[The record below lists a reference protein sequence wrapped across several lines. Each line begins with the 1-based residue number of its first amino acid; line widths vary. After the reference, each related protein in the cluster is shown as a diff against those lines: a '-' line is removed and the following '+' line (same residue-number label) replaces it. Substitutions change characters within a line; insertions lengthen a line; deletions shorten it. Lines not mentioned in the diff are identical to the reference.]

1 MAISLERLA
10 ALVGGRVVGEPAVMV
25 SGAAV
30 LEVATD
36 SEISLIDHADRL
48 TRLGRSA
55 ALAVVAPEAL
65 GEVSRPAILVADV
78 HAAFASIVAHFRPQ
92 RVAAPRGVS
101 PQAHVSPT
109 AELGADVDV
118 HPGAT
123 IGDGVVLER
132 GCTIHAGAVLSA
144 GCRLGEDVTVFP
156 GAVLYE
162 DTLVGPRCLIHAGA
176 VLGAYG
182 FGYKTVGG
190 RHRLSAQ
197 LGWVELGADVEV
209 GAGSTIDR
217 GTYGPTRIGEGTK
230 IDNQVMIAHNCRIGR
245 HNLICSQVG
254 VAGSCTTGDYVV
266 LAGQVGVRDHVH
278 IGDQAIVGAKGGVSG
293 DVPAGETYL
302 GIPATPEREQK
313 LKQAALSKLPEM
325 RRQVKE
331 MDRTLA
337 ALSARLPAEAAVLP
351 HPAAEDG
358 ISVRAHVRAG

>member
-1 MAISLERLA
+1 MTISLERLA
-10 ALVGGRVVGEPAVMV
+10 ALVGGRVVGDPAVEV
-25 SGAAV
+25 GGAAV
-30 LEVATD
+30 LEVATE

-55 ALAVVAPEAL
+55 ARAVVAPDTLSEIA
-65 GEVSRPAILVADV
+65 RPAILVSDV
-78 HAAFASIVAHFRPQ
+78 HAAFAQIVSHFRPQ
-92 RVAAPRGVS
+92 RAAPRRGVS

-109 AELGADVDV
+109 AQLGADVDI

-123 IGDGVVLER
+123 VGEGVVIGR
-132 GCTIHAGAVLSA
+132 GCTIHSGVVLSA
-144 GCRLGEDVTVFP
+144 GCQLGDEVTVFP

-162 DTLVGPRCLIHAGA
+162 DTIVGPRCLIHAAA

-190 RHRLSAQ
+190 RHQLSAQ

-209 GAGSTIDR
+209 GACTTIDR

-293 DVPAGETYL
+293 DVPGGETYL

-337 ALSARLPAEAAVLP
+337 ALVARVDAAAPLA
-351 HPAAEDG
+351 HPANGETA
-358 ISVRAHVRAG
+358 VPRAHVRAG